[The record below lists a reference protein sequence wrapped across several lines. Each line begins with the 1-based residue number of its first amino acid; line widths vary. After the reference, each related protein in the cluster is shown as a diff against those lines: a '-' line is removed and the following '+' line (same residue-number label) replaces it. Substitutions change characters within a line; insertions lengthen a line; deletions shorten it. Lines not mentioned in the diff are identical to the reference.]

1 MELYINGR
9 CTHASMIS
17 NVTETKNN
25 HLGIFYLGG
34 SLLDPAD
41 IGTPYL
47 PAVLAFLYRF
57 TLSLAYVVG

>member
-9 CTHASMIS
+9 CAHASMIS

-25 HLGIFYLGG
+25 RLGIFYLGG
-34 SLLDPAD
+34 SLLDAAD

-57 TLSLAYVVG
+57 TLSLATL

>member
-1 MELYINGR
+1 
-9 CTHASMIS
+9 MIS

-34 SLLDPAD
+34 SLLDAAG

>member
-1 MELYINGR
+1 
-9 CTHASMIS
+9 MIS

-34 SLLDPAD
+34 SLLDAAD

-47 PAVLAFLYRF
+47 PAEYW
-57 TLSLAYVVG
+57 LSCTDLH